1 MREIDTLVASLE
13 ELVAEVSSDRR
24 HNDATI
30 TAEEQESMML
40 MGRLEMERRENDDD
54 SEDEE
59 DNVTALATNGGHR
72 PRRFHKFR
80 QRLRGVR
87 VGRPSWWTECKNI
100 ETTGCSF
107 ALAYIVLSFV
117 LMTAMFNMREIVG
130 DYCLGNKE
138 RADREHEA
146 NVIKAMMLRRRRS
159 PLTLADQEDRFER
172 EIEAALYYDKQ
183 GQLGDDEEY
192 LKKHRVPILL
202 PYSEEME
209 GDEQVDDLML
219 RDDLEP

>member
-30 TAEEQESMML
+30 TEEEQQSMMM
-40 MGRLEMERRENDDD
+40 MGRLEMDRRDTD
-54 SEDEE
+54 SEEEEE
-59 DNVTALATNGGHR
+59 DDTATALATNGHR
-72 PRRFHKFR
+72 KRRFHRFR

-138 RADREHEA
+138 RADREHAA
-146 NVIKAMMLRRRRS
+146 NVMKAMMLRRRRS

-202 PYSEEME
+202 PYSELME